1 MTRAPSGDHELPSS
15 TRPDRDVVRLP
26 RRIPAGEGNLRPLA
40 LAGTSPLMSVP
51 GWNVSMLDCLPTH
64 P

>member
-1 MTRAPSGDHELPSS
+1 VKETYG
-15 TRPDRDVVRLP
+15 
-26 RRIPAGEGNLRPLA
+26 LA